1 MTQRLQN
8 SLQAAV
14 KLLLSFLLLT
24 IWSEQ
29 ASAWDYEAVKRIES
43 ATALPQ
49 QPDREVVVTRYG
61 ASPKA
66 SAVKN
71 QKAINRAIAEMAKS
85 GGGRVVIPA
94 GTWHTGAL
102 RLLSHVNLVVS
113 KGATLCFVFDTKLY
127 PLVKTSWE
135 ELECWNYSPCIYA
148 YQATDI
154 AITGEGT
161 VDGGGSNATWWA
173 MCGKERFGYKA
184 GVTKEA
190 QSLGSRDR
198 LQKMAEDGV
207 DPDKRRFGRGQG
219 LRPQLINV
227 MQCERVLIKGVR
239 LINSPFWVIHP
250 LLSKSI
256 TVDNVKIWNEGSN
269 GDGCDPEACENVIIK
284 NCSFH
289 TGDDCIAIKSGR
301 NNDGRLWQKPARNI
315 IIRNCK
321 MEDGHGAVVIG
332 SEISGGCQN
341 VFAEDCMMDS
351 PNLERVLRIKTNNC
365 RGGVIENINMRN
377 IKVGQCSEAVLKIK
391 AGSAVIE
398 HSVTI
403 KGIYPTA
410 KPTIQGT
417 FKLQAGA
424 SLTLSNLV
432 LDGTSNAANDQF
444 FDYKSAGNYKLLDVE
459 DCEII
464 GANDQKGLLYGNTD
478 QAIID
483 NVVFRNNKI
492 HGIGCDGGDFFDVRK
507 SYIKDIT
514 FVNNTVYN
522 CANERDLFRYDDKA
536 SNYGNP
542 VPVITVKNNTFYN
555 VMNATSGKRFLYIRF
570 NGKKGGQ
577 QITWANN
584 LIVNTQAVY
593 TNQSTTTTPAYQNN
607 YYFGCANA
615 NLFAASDPENKLYWN
630 GDTSGKN
637 GTDPKFK
644 DAAKGD
650 FTVGNEDVSK
660 LGVGV
665 QK

>member
-1 MTQRLQN
+1 
-8 SLQAAV
+8 
-14 KLLLSFLLLT
+14 
-24 IWSEQ
+24 
-29 ASAWDYEAVKRIES
+29 
-43 ATALPQ
+43 
-49 QPDREVVVTRYG
+49 
-61 ASPKA
+61 
-66 SAVKN
+66 
-71 QKAINRAIAEMAKS
+71 MAKD

-135 ELECWNYSPCIYA
+135 GLECWNYSPCIYA

-161 VDGGGSNATWWA
+161 IDGGGSNATWWA

-184 GVTKEA
+184 GITKEA
-190 QSLGSRDR
+190 QNLGSRDR

-269 GDGCDPEACENVIIK
+269 GDGCDSEACENVIIK

-341 VFAEDCMMDS
+341 VFAEDYMMDS

-555 VMNATSGKRFLYIRF
+555 VMNATSGK
-570 NGKKGGQ
+570 
-577 QITWANN
+577 
-584 LIVNTQAVY
+584 
-593 TNQSTTTTPAYQNN
+593 
-607 YYFGCANA
+607 
-615 NLFAASDPENKLYWN
+615 
-630 GDTSGKN
+630 N